1 MKRLFFFSIGG
12 TFSLAGMFAF
22 FGIFPVVDAAAQVGD
37 TQGVAQIGDT
47 QRGTRAASLPLSAKS
62 NLYDRVTVLNYLQN
76 QEFDEAIA
84 YLAPILQAD
93 SGNTGLLGYAGYAY
107 YMNDEPN
114 AAAACYGRLLRIDSN
129 NIPALHYLLLIDM
142 NDRPVEAMTYGSRLL
157 QLEYTRAVWWRIM
170 GELCART
177 NQRDSAMICYDQ
189 AYALAPGDVRTIA
202 GLADLLL
209 GTKAYDRVDS
219 MLAMAAVRDSMNVTV
234 QKLQVR
240 SAYLSSQYAQAIV
253 PGERLVRSGEPAVQA
268 LTWLALSYYYLKQ
281 YPDCIRVCEHMLD
294 LGLTQEAVF
303 YYEARAQAKLH
314 QYRVSDSL
322 LTIARGMAISPTA
335 EWYFDDLG
343 NNHESMKE
351 YASAVANYDSSYY
364 LFKDPLLLYSCGR
377 ICETE
382 LHDMARARRYY
393 VRYLAVAK
401 PKTEEEKKALAYVRK
416 RWGRK

>member
-1 MKRLFFFSIGG
+1 
-12 TFSLAGMFAF
+12 
-22 FGIFPVVDAAAQVGD
+22 
-37 TQGVAQIGDT
+37 
-47 QRGTRAASLPLSAKS
+47 
-62 NLYDRVTVLNYLQN
+62 
-76 QEFDEAIA
+76 
-84 YLAPILQAD
+84 
-93 SGNTGLLGYAGYAY
+93 
-107 YMNDEPN
+107 
-114 AAAACYGRLLRIDSN
+114 LRIDSN